1 MPGIQ
6 RPLHDNG
13 LNRTAPSASEPLSPA
28 RKRGILAATILGSS
42 MAFIDGSVM
51 TVALPA
57 IQHAMAS
64 DTAGAQW
71 IVNSYLLFL
80 GAFVLIGGALG
91 DRIGRRRIFLGGIAL
106 FTLASIGC
114 GLANS
119 VTMLIAARALQ
130 GLGAAL
136 LTPTSLAILGA
147 SFDDQERGRAIG
159 TWAGL
164 AALTTAAGPVIGG
177 WLVDAVSWR
186 AIFLINVPLAL
197 AAIFIAARCVPESG
211 DDEAGSID
219 WLGAVL
225 VAAGLAAVNW
235 ALTALP
241 ERGMGDNA
249 IIAALVAGGVLL
261 AAFLAVEGRRRDAM
275 MPLHLYRS
283 RAFSSTNLLTLL
295 LYFAMS
301 GALFFLPFA
310 LIRLGGYS
318 ATAAGAAL
326 LPLALIIGLGSR
338 MAGRLADR
346 FGPRPSLI
354 IGPLTAG
361 TGLVLLGF
369 ADPSR
374 YWTGVL
380 PGIVMLS
387 IGMAITVAP
396 LTATV
401 MAAVEQRHAGLASG
415 INNAVARVAAL
426 LAVAALGT
434 LLFARFTA
442 VFPAADPD
450 MARHAL
456 DAIMS
461 GSGAPL
467 AVADQAFAT
476 AYRTVILACAACAF
490 AAGLAGA
497 MIGPGTS
504 RNSSTR

>member
-1 MPGIQ
+1 MSGTQ
-6 RPLHDNG
+6 RPLSDNG
-13 LNRTAPSASEPLSPA
+13 LSRTAPAASAALSPA

-91 DRIGRRRIFLGGIAL
+91 DRIGRRRIFLAGIAL
-106 FTLASIGC
+106 FTLASIAC
-114 GLANS
+114 GLAVS
-119 VTMLIAARALQ
+119 VTMLIAARAAQ

-164 AALTTAAGPVIGG
+164 GALTTAAGPVLGG

-197 AAIFIAARCVPESG
+197 AAMFIAARCVPESG
-211 DDEAGSID
+211 DDEAGGID
-219 WLGAVL
+219 WPGAIL

-241 ERGMGDNA
+241 ARGMGDGV
-249 IIAALVAGGVLL
+249 IIATLIAGGILLVA
-261 AAFLAVEGRRRDAM
+261 FLIVEGRREHAM

-283 RAFSSTNLLTLL
+283 RTFSSTNLLTLL
-295 LYFAMS
+295 LYFALS
-301 GALFFLPFA
+301 GTLFFLPFA
-310 LIRLGGYS
+310 LIRLGGFS

-354 IGPLTAG
+354 VGPLTAG
-361 TGLVLLGF
+361 TGLVLLSF
-369 ADPSR
+369 AEPSH
-374 YWTGVL
+374 YWTGIL
-380 PGIVMLS
+380 PGVVALS

-401 MAAVEQRHAGLASG
+401 MAAVDQRHAGLASG

-426 LAVAALGT
+426 LAVAALGA
-434 LLFARFTA
+434 LLFARFAA
-442 VFPAADPD
+442 VFPAGNPEI
-450 MARHAL
+450 ARHAL
-456 DAIMS
+456 DAIMA
-461 GSGAPL
+461 GSDENL
-467 AVADQAFAT
+467 AGADQAFAT

-497 MIGPGTS
+497 MIGPGIS
-504 RNSSTR
+504 RSSTTR